1 MEKHQKKTIYQYTTS
16 SERTARAVELLL
28 KDPKTVTLLLLFAN
42 IKGSKRKNVVLR
54 VAGYLG
60 ASTQHH
66 G

>member
-16 SERTARAVELLL
+16 SERTARAVE
-28 KDPKTVTLLLLFAN
+28 DPKAATLLLLFAN